1 MLRLHSRREA
11 RNESGQITAM
21 LVLFSICLLLAIIAV
36 TDISGSY
43 LRRQAAAS
51 LADGAALA
59 ASDSAVAAGVY
70 RRADTGYVDPDPAA
84 AAAAAQSYLR
94 RAGAY
99 AEYPGLEVRV
109 TVAGHTVTV
118 RLAMPYRL
126 PVTDAGCARHRDH
139 SRQRGG
145 GGADLL
151 SSGRRQTPGGVQ
163 PSVLHISADWRRW
176 CNTSAR
182 LVP

>member
-1 MLRLHSRREA
+1 MLRVGSRLAA
-11 RNESGQITAM
+11 RTESGQITAM

-70 RRADTGYVDPDPAA
+70 HRADTGYVDPDPTAA
-84 AAAAAQSYLR
+84 TAAVQTYLR

-109 TVAGHTVTV
+109 LVVGHTVTV

-126 PVTDAGCARHRDH
+126 PVTMPGV
-139 SRQRGG
+139 RGTATIHG
-145 GGADLL
+145 
-151 SSGRRQTPGGVQ
+151 
-163 PSVLHISADWRRW
+163 SA
-176 CNTSAR
+176 AAE
-182 LVP
+182 VPIY

>member
-1 MLRLHSRREA
+1 MPRLRSRVTARTEA
-11 RNESGQITAM
+11 GQITAM
-21 LVLFSICLLLAIIAV
+21 LVVFSICLLLAIIAV

-59 ASDSAVAAGVY
+59 ASDSAVASGVY

-84 AAAAAQSYLR
+84 ATAAVRSYLR

-109 TVAGHTVTV
+109 LVAGHTVTV
-118 RLAMPYRL
+118 YLAMPYRL
-126 PVTDAGCARHRDH
+126 PVTV
-139 SRQRGG
+139 
-145 GGADLL
+145 
-151 SSGRRQTPGGVQ
+151 PGVRK
-163 PSVLHISADWRRW
+163 SA
-176 CNTSAR
+176 TIHGSAVAE
-182 LVP
+182 VPIY